1 MNDKSKIRKNWK
13 MVIYVTVLFVLLL
26 IIQDIVKEIYVFNSN
41 IASFEEALNTRIKDE
56 LKTDVSYRV
65 KEIELNI
72 ENIENSIDEHVID
85 DLQTL
90 IFSAEELQINLGDQ
104 PLSSR
109 QESLKN
115 MVQRYNV
122 EHENHCYYII
132 DNLGRNIYDCKLN
145 EFTSNNIY
153 DSTDFYNREYIKNI
167 IEEIALENESLIYYF
182 IQNDEGEI
190 EKIIDYSV
198 YDPFSGYIVGISV
211 IYENYNDYAKNELL
225 YTYAHYYDDEE
236 NKILLLSD
244 VGEVLYSNQDNIIN
258 LNIIDLPGEL
268 SYIKEIYDFGLET
281 NEGFTEYK
289 LEDTSETTISY
300 VKYIPDWNLII
311 SSSKSNVTYDYLV
324 DDFTTQN
331 YNYTIIIK
339 IPIYLVLM
347 YILIVIYRKVR
358 RNMELS
364 EIIYKQEESLYMRF
378 ADYSLETIVITNKIG
393 DILFVNKLGRDIFF
407 RDVDE
412 SLTINLNEVL
422 VEESGY
428 YTIYSTHETYHI
440 KYNVESISYD
450 GEEADLYIMQDVTDE
465 ILSERKLQA
474 LTLADDLTK
483 LGNRRLLVQDFNT
496 DISAHIKSGNTAY
509 LVMLDLDNFKEAN
522 DKYGHKFGDYVL
534 LKIANIFKENS
545 PQDTKIYR
553 VGGDEFSILS
563 KNWTIEEL
571 LQALEKINALIL
583 NFDFGKKV
591 HISFSAGVA
600 TMNVNDKKR
609 RLSDYYEKADKKLYE
624 AKEAGKNIIKY

>member
-182 IQNDEGEI
+182 IQNDEAEI

>member
-72 ENIENSIDEHVID
+72 ENIENSIDEHVME
-85 DLQTL
+85 DLETV
-90 IFSAEELQINLGDQ
+90 IFSSEELQINLGDQ

-534 LKIANIFKENS
+534 RKIANIFKENS